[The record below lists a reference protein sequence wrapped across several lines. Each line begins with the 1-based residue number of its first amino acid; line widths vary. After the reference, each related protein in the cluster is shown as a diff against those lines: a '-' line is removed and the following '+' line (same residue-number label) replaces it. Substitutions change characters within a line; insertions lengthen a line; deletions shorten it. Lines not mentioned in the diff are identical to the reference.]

1 MNNNSLDCPSCGTPE
16 MTVFYEVND
25 VPVHSCIMLPSEGEA
40 RAFPRGDVRLG
51 FCGHCGF
58 YCNTAFDTTV
68 QEYTSS
74 YEDQQSFSPTFNS
87 FAGRLA
93 KSLIDKYDIRDKTVV
108 EVGCGKGDFLVLMC
122 EMGNNSGVGIDPT
135 CIKERIESEAIDRI
149 TIVADYYSEKYSNYH
164 GDMIL
169 CRHTLEH
176 IHDTRSFVQTIRNT
190 IGDRL
195 DTVVFFEIPDGSTVL
210 KDNVFWDVYYE
221 HCSYFSPGA
230 LARMFRSCGFE
241 VLDLY
246 RAYDDQY
253 LLIDARP
260 VADASTK
267 THALEEEVAQL
278 GELVQS
284 FASEV
289 PRQIER
295 WQQDIREHAARGDR
309 VAIWGSGSKCVAF
322 LTTLGLNDEIG
333 CIVDINPHRHGR
345 FLPGPGR
352 EVMPPEYLK
361 EYKPAT
367 IIVMNPIYRDEIG
380 DMVRNMGLD
389 PVIKTV

>member
-1 MNNNSLDCPSCGTPE
+1 MSSNSLDCPSCGTPG

-25 VPVHSCIMLPSEGEA
+25 VPVHSCIMLPNEREA
-40 RAFPRGDVRLG
+40 REFPRGNVRLG

-93 KSLIDKYDIRDKTVV
+93 KSLIDKYDIY
-108 EVGCGKGDFLVLMC
+108 
-122 EMGNNSGVGIDPT
+122 VGIDPT

-176 IHDTRSFVQTIRNT
+176 IHETRSFVQTIRNT

-230 LARMFRSCGFE
+230 LARMFRNCGFE

-253 LLIDARP
+253 LLIDAKP
-260 VADASTK
+260 VAAPSSK
-267 THALEEEVAQL
+267 THALEEEV
-278 GELVQS
+278 GELDGLVQS

-289 PRQIER
+289 PKQIER
-295 WQQDIREHAARGDR
+295 WRQDLRGHAARGER

-322 LTTLGLNDEIG
+322 LTTLGLNDEVG

-345 FLPGPGR
+345 FIPGPGR
-352 EVMPPEYLK
+352 EGMPPEYLK
-361 EYKPAT
+361 DYKPAT
-367 IIVMNPIYRDEIG
+367 IIVMNPIYRDEIA
-380 DMVRNMGLD
+380 DMVRNMRLN
-389 PVIKTV
+389 PVIRTV

>member
-1 MNNNSLDCPSCGTPE
+1 M
-16 MTVFYEVND
+16 
-25 VPVHSCIMLPSEGEA
+25 
-40 RAFPRGDVRLG
+40 
-51 FCGHCGF
+51 
-58 YCNTAFDTTV
+58 FDETV

-93 KSLIDKYDIRDKTVV
+93 SDLIDKYNIRDKTVV
-108 EVGCGKGDFLVLMC
+108 EIGCGKGDFLVLMC

-135 CIKERIESEAIDRI
+135 CIKERIQSPALDRI
-149 TIVADYYSEKYSNYH
+149 TIIPDYYSERYSNYS

-176 IHDTRSFVQTIRNT
+176 IHSTRSFVQTIRTT

-210 KDNVFWDVYYE
+210 KENVFWDVYYE
-221 HCSYFSPGA
+221 HCSFFSPGA
-230 LARMFRSCGFE
+230 LARLFRSCGFE

-253 LLIDARP
+253 LLIEARP
-260 VADASTK
+260 VARPSTK
-267 THALEEEVAQL
+267 MHPLEEGVEEL
-278 GELVQS
+278 GKLVRS

-289 PRQIER
+289 PGQIES
-295 WQQDIREHAARGDR
+295 WKQDIRRHAAEGDR
-309 VAIWGSGSKCVAF
+309 LAIWGSGSKCVAF
-322 LTTLGLNDEIG
+322 LTTLGLSDEIG
-333 CIVDINPHRHGR
+333 CIVDVNPHRHGK
-345 FLPGPGR
+345 FIPGPAK
-352 EVMPPEYLK
+352 EVMPPEFLM
-361 EYKPAT
+361 EYQPT
-367 IIVMNPIYRDEIG
+367 MIIVMSPIYRDEIA